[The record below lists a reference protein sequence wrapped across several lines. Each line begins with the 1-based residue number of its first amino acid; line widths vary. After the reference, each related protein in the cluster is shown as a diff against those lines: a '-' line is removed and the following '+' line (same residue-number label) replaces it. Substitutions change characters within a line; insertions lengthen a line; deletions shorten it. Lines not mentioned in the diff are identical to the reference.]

1 MEVKLEPNK
10 PKSILLRLIVNTLS
24 VFATAYILPGIHVVD
39 FFSALW
45 VAIVLAVLNVTL
57 KPFLI
62 LITLPFT
69 LVTFGLFLMVINA
82 LVILL
87 AGRWVDDFSVD
98 GFWWAIL
105 FSILMSV
112 LNGILYNLGG
122 KRQNNY

>member
-1 MEVKLEPNK
+1 MEVKIESNQ
-10 PKSILLRLIVNTLS
+10 PKSILLRLVVNTLS
-24 VFATAYILPGIHVVD
+24 IFATAYILPGIHVVD
-39 FFSALW
+39 FYSALW

-57 KPFLI
+57 KPLLI

-87 AGRWVDDFSVD
+87 ASKWVDGFSVD

-105 FSILMSV
+105 FSLLMSAI
-112 LNGILYNLGG
+112 NGILYNLGG
-122 KRQNNY
+122 SKQR